1 MEVNSSS
8 AISVI
13 PWRNE
18 DSLEGYTVYKISD
31 KAQPIHSHSFILAL
45 FSS

>member
-8 AISVI
+8 ALSVI

-18 DSLEGYTVYKISD
+18 DSLEGDTVHKISD
-31 KAQPIHSHSFILAL
+31 KAQPILQGLRL
-45 FSS
+45 FSYS